1 MILRVMYKLIPFYV
15 GMFLGFL
22 TALRPENTWVYG
34 IFGGFMLAIFIR
46 EDIKEQEE
54 KKDGQD

>member
-22 TALRPENTWVYG
+22 TALRPENTWIYG
-34 IFGGFMLAIFIR
+34 LFGGFMVAIFIR
-46 EDIKEQEE
+46 EDLKEQERND
-54 KKDGQD
+54 DGQH

>member
-1 MILRVMYKLIPFYV
+1 MYKLIPFYV

-34 IFGGFMLAIFIR
+34 IFGGFMVAIFIR
-46 EDIKEQEE
+46 EDLKEQEE
-54 KKDGQD
+54 KNNDK

>member
-54 KKDGQD
+54 KNNDK

>member
-1 MILRVMYKLIPFYV
+1 MILRVTYKLIPFYI

-34 IFGGFMLAIFIR
+34 IFGGLLVGIFIR
-46 EDIKEQEE
+46 EDLKEQEE
-54 KKDGQD
+54 KKDGRD